1 MASKTIKLTEP
12 IKLGDRTIAEV
23 TVRSPKVKE
32 VRALDALARSK
43 KPELDVAVEA
53 VTILTDLSA
62 EMAEELDT
70 ADLGTITEAVSGFF
84 PKAPGGAAG
93 AE

>member
-1 MASKTIKLTEP
+1 MASKKITLTEP
-12 IKLGDRTIAEV
+12 ITVGGRTIAEV

-32 VRALDALARSK
+32 VRALDALARSG
-43 KPELDVAVEA
+43 KPELDVAVQA
-53 VTILTDLSA
+53 VMILTDLPE

-70 ADLGTITEAVSGFF
+70 GDLAAITEAVSGFF